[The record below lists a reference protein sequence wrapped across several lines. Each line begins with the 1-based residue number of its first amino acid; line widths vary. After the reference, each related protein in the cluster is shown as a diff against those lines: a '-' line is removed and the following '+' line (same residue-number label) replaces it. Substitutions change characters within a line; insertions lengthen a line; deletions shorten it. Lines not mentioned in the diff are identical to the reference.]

1 MGRDHEEVRR
11 VSRLLQNQ
19 TGLTIRSALWAG
31 LMLVWLAFLIR
42 GVWWLWPAIERMEM
56 TQDLGAGLLWLILG
70 ALAWVLAFNYG
81 RQRYWPHS
89 IHK

>member
-1 MGRDHEEVRR
+1 M
-11 VSRLLQNQ
+11 SRLLQSQ

-42 GVWWLWPAIERMEM
+42 GVWWLRPAIERMEA

-70 ALAWVLAFNYG
+70 TLAWVLALNYG